1 MLFNQLIAR
10 WYVFNSCSLFFLG
23 SVQSSQSVS
32 DFLVVLR
39 VLRLVKI
46 MRQIKRL
53 VQLHHGA
60 LSTQPGAII
69 GDGDSK
75 RAPFLVF
82 PPWLRPSLSYETF
95 FSIFRKKIAP
105 PRLRHTRV
113 HALRMFADVAQGKW
127 RPKFPKSFMLLAHNS
142 TSLRLLEFCLS
153 IFVLSCSSLSEI
165 RRCRIY

>member
-1 MLFNQLIAR
+1 M
-10 WYVFNSCSLFFLG
+10 FFLG
-23 SVQSSQSVS
+23 SVQSSQIVL
-32 DFLVVLR
+32 DFLMVLR

-60 LSTQPGAII
+60 LSTQPGAIF
-69 GDGDSK
+69 GDGDGKS
-75 RAPFLVF
+75 APFLVF
-82 PPWLRPSLSYETF
+82 PPWLRLSLSYETF
-95 FSIFRKKIAP
+95 FSNFRKKIAP
-105 PRLRHTRV
+105 PRLRHKRI

-142 TSLRLLEFCLS
+142 TRLRLLEICLS
-153 IFVLSCSSLSEI
+153 IFVLICSSLSEI

>member
-10 WYVFNSCSLFFLG
+10 WYVFNSCSLFSWG

-95 FSIFRKKIAP
+95 FLFSEKKLLHRACG
-105 PRLRHTRV
+105 TRV
-113 HALRMFADVAQGKW
+113 YMLWEWLQMLRRGNGVRSSRNLLCFWPTAQRVYVCWNFA
-127 RPKFPKSFMLLAHNS
+127 
-142 TSLRLLEFCLS
+142 
-153 IFVLSCSSLSEI
+153 
-165 RRCRIY
+165 